1 MDHASQFPVEKMCKV
16 LKVSSSGY
24 YYWRKHPVGV
34 RQVKHRQLLADIR
47 EIHTQSQGRYG
58 SPRIADELRQQGV
71 KASRNRVARLM
82 HQAAIRSIMYKKYRV
97 QTTDSAHDYPVAKN
111 LLNREFTAE
120 KPGQKWVSDITY
132 IPTEE
137 GWLYLTTVL
146 DLADRKVIGW
156 ALSDSLKAVE
166 TSVAAW
172 RMALTNREI
181 QGQLLFHSDRGVQYA
196 CGEFR
201 DELKGLPVVQ
211 SMSRKG
217 NCWDNAVAES
227 FFKTFK
233 CELVNHVDF
242 QTRAQARL
250 ATFEYIEVWY
260 NRQRRHSSLKYQT
273 PAQQESYFYTSQ
285 MAA

>member
-1 MDHASQFPVEKMCKV
+1 MCKV

-34 RQVKHRQLLADIR
+34 RQLKQRQLLTDIR
-47 EIHTQSQGRYG
+47 QVHTQSQSRYG
-58 SPRIADELRQQGV
+58 SPRIADELRERGV
-71 KASRNRVARLM
+71 KVSRNRVARLM

-132 IPTEE
+132 IPTGE

-146 DLADRKVIGW
+146 DLADRKVVGW
-156 ALSDSLKAVE
+156 ALSDTLKAVD

-172 RMALTNREI
+172 RMALKNRAI
-181 QGQLLFHSDRGVQYA
+181 SGQLLFHSDRGVQYA
-196 CGEFR
+196 CSEFR
-201 DELKGLPVVQ
+201 DQLKGLPVVQ

-233 CELVNHVDF
+233 SELVNHVVF
-242 QTRAQARL
+242 QTRSEARL

-260 NRQRRHSSLKYQT
+260 NRRRKHSSLNYQT
-273 PAQQESYFYTSQ
+273 PAQQESYFYTAP

>member
-1 MDHASQFPVEKMCKV
+1 MCKV

-34 RQVKHRQLLADIR
+34 RQLKQRQLLTDIR
-47 EIHTQSQGRYG
+47 QVHTQSQSRYG
-58 SPRIADELRQQGV
+58 SPRIADELRERGV
-71 KASRNRVARLM
+71 KVSRNRVARLM

-132 IPTEE
+132 IPTGE

-146 DLADRKVIGW
+146 DLADRKVVGW
-156 ALSDSLKAVE
+156 ALSDTLKAVD

-172 RMALTNREI
+172 RMALKNRAI
-181 QGQLLFHSDRGVQYA
+181 SGQLLFHSDRGVQYA
-196 CGEFR
+196 CSEFR
-201 DELKGLPVVQ
+201 NQLKGLPVVQ

-233 CELVNHVDF
+233 SELVNHVVF
-242 QTRAQARL
+242 QTRSEARL
-250 ATFEYIEVWY
+250 ATFEYIEV
-260 NRQRRHSSLKYQT
+260 
-273 PAQQESYFYTSQ
+273 
-285 MAA
+285 

>member
-1 MDHASQFPVEKMCKV
+1 M

-24 YYWRKHPVGV
+24 YYWRKHPVGARQLKQSQLLDDI
-34 RQVKHRQLLADIR
+34 RQVHA
-47 EIHTQSQGRYG
+47 ESQSRYG
-58 SPRIADELRQQGV
+58 SPRIADELRERGV

-82 HQAAIRSIMYKKYRV
+82 HKGAICSIMYKKYRV

-111 LLNREFTAE
+111 LLNREFTAD

-132 IPTEE
+132 IPTGE

-146 DLADRKVIGW
+146 DLADRKVVGW
-156 ALSDSLKAVE
+156 SLSDSLKAAD

-172 RMALTNREI
+172 RMALKNRGIDGE
-181 QGQLLFHSDRGVQYA
+181 LLFHSDRGVQYA
-196 CGEFR
+196 CTEFR
-201 DELKGLPVVQ
+201 DQLKGLPIVQ

-233 CELVNHVDF
+233 SEMVNHVDF
-242 QTRAQARL
+242 QTRAAARL
-250 ATFEYIEVWY
+250 ATFEYIEGWY
-260 NRQRRHSSLKYQT
+260 NRRRKHSSLHYQT
-273 PAQQESYFYTSQ
+273 PIQQESYFYTSP

>member
-1 MDHASQFPVEKMCKV
+1 MCKV

-24 YYWRKHPVGV
+24 YYWRKHPVGA
-34 RQVKHRQLLADIR
+34 RQLKQAQLLDDIR
-47 EIHTQSQGRYG
+47 RVHTQSQYRYG
-58 SPRIADELRQQGV
+58 SPAATVARIADELQELGV

-82 HQAAIRSIMYKKYRV
+82 RKAAIRSIMYKKYRV
-97 QTTDSAHDYPVAKN
+97 QTTDSSHDYPIAKN
-111 LLNREFTAE
+111 LLNREFTAN

-132 IPTEE
+132 IPTHE

-156 ALSDSLKAVE
+156 ALSNNLKAVD

-172 RMALTNREI
+172 RMALNNRSIESE
-181 QGQLLFHSDRGVQYA
+181 LLFHSDRGVQYA
-196 CGEFR
+196 CTEFR
-201 DELKGLPVVQ
+201 DQLKGLPVVQ

-233 CELVNHVDF
+233 SELVNHADF
-242 QTRAQARL
+242 PTRSVARL
-250 ATFEYIEVWY
+250 ATFEYIEGWY
-260 NRQRRHSSLKYQT
+260 NRRRRHSSLKYQT
-273 PAQQESYFYTSQ
+273 PTQ
-285 MAA
+285 

>member
-1 MDHASQFPVEKMCKV
+1 MCKV

-24 YYWRKHPVGV
+24 YYWRKHPVGA
-34 RQVKHRQLLADIR
+34 RQLKRRQLLADIR
-47 EIHTQSQGRYG
+47 QVHAQGQGRYG
-58 SPRIADELRQQGV
+58 SPRIADQLREQGV

-82 HQAAIRSIMYKKYRV
+82 HQAAVRSIMYKKYRV
-97 QTTDSAHDYPVAKN
+97 QTTDSAHNYPVAKN
-111 LLNREFTAE
+111 LLNKEFTAE

-156 ALSDSLKAVE
+156 ALSESLKAVD

-172 RMALTNREI
+172 RMALKNRVV

-196 CGEFR
+196 CTEFR
-201 DELKGLPVVQ
+201 DQLKGLPVVQ

-227 FFKTFK
+227 FF
-233 CELVNHVDF
+233 
-242 QTRAQARL
+242 
-250 ATFEYIEVWY
+250 
-260 NRQRRHSSLKYQT
+260 
-273 PAQQESYFYTSQ
+273 
-285 MAA
+285 

>member
-1 MDHASQFPVEKMCKV
+1 MCKV

-172 RMALTNREI
+172 RMALTNRAI

>member
-1 MDHASQFPVEKMCKV
+1 MCKV

-24 YYWRKHPVGV
+24 YYWRKHPVGA
-34 RQVKHRQLLADIR
+34 RQLKQRQLLADIR
-47 EIHTQSQGRYG
+47 QVHAQSQGRYG
-58 SPRIADELRQQGV
+58 SPRIADELREQGV

-82 HQAAIRSIMYKKYRV
+82 QQAALRSIKYKKYRV
-97 QTTDSAHDYPVAKN
+97 QTTDSAHDYAVAKN

-120 KPGQKWVSDITY
+120 RPGQKWVSDITY
-132 IPTEE
+132 IPTDE

-156 ALSDSLKAVE
+156 ALSDSLKAVD

-172 RMALTNREI
+172 RMALKNRVI
-181 QGQLLFHSDRGVQYA
+181 QGKLLFHSDRGVQYA
-196 CGEFR
+196 CTEFR
-201 DELKGLPVVQ
+201 DQLKGLPVVQ

-242 QTRAQARL
+242 QTRAEARL

-260 NRQRRHSSLKYQT
+260 NRRRRHSTLNYQT
-273 PAQQESYFYTSQ
+273 PAQQESYFYIAP

>member
-1 MDHASQFPVEKMCKV
+1 MCKV

-24 YYWRKHPVGV
+24 YYWRKHPVGA
-34 RQVKHRQLLADIR
+34 RQLEQTQLLDDIR
-47 EIHTQSQGRYG
+47 RVHTQSQYRYG
-58 SPRIADELRQQGV
+58 SPRIADELRERGV

-82 HQAAIRSIMYKKYRV
+82 HKAAIRSIMYKKYRV
-97 QTTDSAHDYPVAKN
+97 QTTDSSHDYPVAKN
-111 LLNREFTAE
+111 LLNREFRAD

-132 IPTEE
+132 IPTRE

-156 ALSDSLKAVE
+156 ALSDNLKAVD

-172 RMALTNREI
+172 RMALNNRRIE
-181 QGQLLFHSDRGVQYA
+181 GELLFHSDRGVQYA
-196 CGEFR
+196 CTEFR
-201 DELKGLPVVQ
+201 AHLKGLPVVQ

-233 CELVNHVDF
+233 SELVNHADF
-242 QTRAQARL
+242 PTRTVARL
-250 ATFEYIEVWY
+250 ATFEYIEGWY
-260 NRQRRHSSLKYQT
+260 NRRRRHSSLKYQT
-273 PAQQESYFYTSQ
+273 PAQQESYFYTTP

>member
-1 MDHASQFPVEKMCKV
+1 MCKV

-24 YYWRKHPVGV
+24 YYWRKNPVGV
-34 RQVKHRQLLADIR
+34 RQIKHDQLLTHIR
-47 EIHTQSQGRYG
+47 QIHIQSQGRYG
-58 SPRIADELRQQGV
+58 SPRIADELRDRGV

-82 HQAAIRSIMYKKYRV
+82 HKEAIRSIMYKKYRV

-132 IPTEE
+132 IPTDE

-156 ALSDSLKAVE
+156 ALSDSLKAVD

-172 RMALTNREI
+172 RMALKNRAI

-196 CGEFR
+196 CTEFQTQ
-201 DELKGLPVVQ
+201 LKGLPVIQ

-233 CELVNHVDF
+233 SELVNHVKF
-242 QTRAQARL
+242 KTRAEARL

-260 NRQRRHSSLKYQT
+260 NRRRRHSSLHYQT
-273 PAQQESYFYTSQ
+273 PAQQESYFYTAP